1 MIGPQMRLQLISG
14 DSARVDNNHLSML
27 PHLSEVILQER
38 SNVRDRL
45 LDMLPIGT
53 NEPTQRHVVIPNFN
67 GASFPQQI
75 LDQLDLRALPEII
88 GGSLETQP
96 QDRDIPIAGIEHHP
110 DGSFRCLSLLGRMAS
125 NRGSLR
131 SSSLAR

>member
-14 DSARVDNNHLSML
+14 DYARPDNHHLSIL
-27 PHLSEVILQER
+27 QHLSEGILQER

-67 GASFPQQI
+67 GASFQSRDERQRHNTNLEAAELGFWI
-75 LDQLDLRALPEII
+75 KMVMLALRL
-88 GGSLETQP
+88 Q
-96 QDRDIPIAGIEHHP
+96 
-110 DGSFRCLSLLGRMAS
+110 
-125 NRGSLR
+125 
-131 SSSLAR
+131 